1 MSKNL
6 PLLLDAC
13 ARLKHTKRA
22 MFGGHGLFA
31 PNGGMF
37 AAIVDDDLIVLKF
50 SDDKARAGL
59 EALGGAAWTYGGQ
72 KKPMTMREWIL
83 IPEDFYDDQELLA
96 SWAQRAHQLA
106 PAKAAKKKTSAPK
119 RAAPPAA
126 KRAAAKKKT
135 R

>member
-37 AAIVDDDLIVLKF
+37 AAIVDDDRIILKF
-50 SDDKARAGL
+50 SDDTARAGL
-59 EALGGAAWTYGGQ
+59 EEVGGEAWTYGGQ

-83 IPEDFYDDQELLA
+83 VPDDFYDDQDLLA

-106 PAKAAKKKTSAPK
+106 PAKAKKKSSPAK
-119 RAAPPAA
+119 RAAPPPAA
-126 KRAAAKKKT
+126 KRAAPKKKK